1 VTKDNPVDPH
11 TVPTRTRVAFG
22 VGASAEAMS
31 LYSVAVLGMLFY
43 NQVHGL
49 NVLMAGLVPT
59 IAIFVDAVSDPLIGS
74 LSDRFR
80 HKRLGRRH
88 PFMFIAP
95 VPIAVS
101 FYCVFSPP
109 EGLPEWELFAWFL
122 VSSISLRTFMTLF
135 HVPHLALGGELSTA
149 YTERSK
155 IMSYNSFFGWLGG
168 AGVFKVNTVVFFAT
182 AGVAGNGLLNG
193 DAYPAFATTISVSIV
208 LVLFSSAWFTRDR
221 IPTLPQPPDDLPAFS
236 FRTFISD
243 LTGAF
248 SNRNYLMLMIAFFLL
263 SLMLGVRAA
272 LSNYM
277 NIFYWEL
284 PARDIGTLIFIGS
297 LIGYATGFL
306 FSARL
311 HHVFD
316 KRATIVATAVG
327 LSIFP
332 ALPVILRLM
341 NAFPENGSDWLLWA
355 IVAFQIFSS
364 GCGSILNISVMSALA
379 DIADENE
386 VRLGHRQEGTL
397 YAARTFFAK
406 LDSSIGHGLASVS
419 LWFIAFPDNARPGE
433 VESSTIWWLGI
444 IDSPLTIVPG
454 LIAALFYAQY
464 RINRAS
470 YEATQSRLA
479 SRRAVGKQTAL

>member
-1 VTKDNPVDPH
+1 MPSSNPVDPH
-11 TVPTRTRVAFG
+11 TVPTRTRLAFG
-22 VGASAEAMS
+22 VGASAEAMC

-59 IAIFVDAVSDPLIGS
+59 IAIFVDAISDPLIGS

-80 HKRLGRRH
+80 HPRWGRRH
-88 PFMFIAP
+88 PFMFVAP
-95 VPIAVS
+95 LPIAVS
-101 FYCVFSPP
+101 FYCIFSPP

-122 VSSISLRTFMTLF
+122 GWSISLRTFMTLF
-135 HVPHLALGGELSTA
+135 HVPHLALGGELSTS

-155 IMSYNSFFGWLGG
+155 IMSYNNLFGWLGG

-193 DAYPAFATTISVSIV
+193 ESYPAFALAISFAIV

-221 IPTLPQPPDDLPAFS
+221 IPLLPQPPTDLPRFS
-236 FRTFISD
+236 FSTFIGD
-243 LTGAF
+243 LAGAF

-284 PARDIGTLIFIGS
+284 PARDIGTLVFIGS

-332 ALPVILRLM
+332 ALPVILRLADM
-341 NAFPENGSDWLLWA
+341 FPENGSEWLLWA
-355 IVAFQIFSS
+355 IVVFQIFSS

-406 LDSSIGHGLASVS
+406 LDSSIGHGLASLS
-419 LWFIAFPDNARPGE
+419 LWLIAFPDNARPGE
-433 VESSTIWWLGI
+433 VESSTIGWLGI
-444 IDSPLTIVPG
+444 IDSPITIVPG
-454 LIAALFYAQY
+454 LLAAVFYAQY
-464 RINRAS
+464 RINRTT
-470 YEATQSRLA
+470 YEETQAQLA
-479 SRRAVGKQTAL
+479 GRRASGQSTAG